1 MWLFDQGSIP
11 LIIKDADPTL
21 VNPPEAILEGVEGLL
36 GRLRIHQIPAK
47 AEILRGE
54 AYLTQQSSGQIG
66 LIADAG
72 DRARSCDGSTQPQH
86 RDVIAFGGIILGAV
100 WIAEAMIGEEDD
112 QAVLPGRK
120 LLEAV
125 DEMP

>member
-1 MWLFDQGSIP
+1 MWLLYQWSIA
-11 LIIKDADPTL
+11 LVIEDTDPTL

-47 AEILRGE
+47 AEFVRGE
-54 AYLTQQSSGQIG
+54 AYLTQQSGGQIG

-72 DRARSCDGSTQPQH
+72 DRARRSDGSTQPQH
-86 RDVIAFGGIILGAV
+86 RDVVAFGGIILGAV

-112 QAVLPGRK
+112 QAVLPSGK